1 MMYICCEGTVYIL
14 IKRARGSWGV
24 GVGGVEGKY
33 GSMRRD
39 NIEELGGHWI
49 WPTTQQEKGGG
60 WGYIYSES

>member
-1 MMYICCEGTVYIL
+1 MYICCEGTVYIL

-39 NIEELGGHWI
+39 NIEELGGH
-49 WPTTQQEKGGG
+49 
-60 WGYIYSES
+60 